1 MTVLCP
7 AQEAHGTGT
16 WQLQVGTRMSLSPE
30 MMHHLLIMP
39 TTHSKN
45 AIVLSH
51 PTLSLPTHAH
61 NSCLP
66 EEVCHAHTQVY
77 LKKPHNHTGPCCPCN
92 GFLLEEDHPNPGWT
106 IPPLWLMLPFTV
118 AGSTHRINAQLRSG
132 RPAQSSTDPNPKFPV
147 PWLPSTCAGSREGS
161 RARGQGSG

>member
-1 MTVLCP
+1 MAIAGWNQNVSFSRDDASLAHYANNSQQKCNCVIPPHTFSPYTCP
-7 AQEAHGTGT
+7 
-16 WQLQVGTRMSLSPE
+16 QL
-30 MMHHLLIMP
+30 MP
-39 TTHSKN
+39 PRRS
-45 AIVLSH
+45 V
-51 PTLSLPTHAH
+51 PCP
-61 NSCLP
+61 
-66 EEVCHAHTQVY
+66 HTSV
-77 LKKPHNHTGPCCPCN
+77 LKKTHNHTGPCCPCN

-118 AGSTHRINAQLRSG
+118 TGSTHRINAQLRSG